1 MALDIIDFK
10 ALILTI
16 MSRTVLPSLYCWESP
31 VEGPHA
37 TQMVRF
43 SVSPHAVAQGQLA
56 LSTWKMSKPAST
68 AIPSGV
74 VSGVGILEVLLG

>member
-1 MALDIIDFK
+1 M
-10 ALILTI
+10 
-16 MSRTVLPSLYCWESP
+16 E
-31 VEGPHA
+31 EPHA

-43 SVSPHAVAQGQLA
+43 SVSPQALAKCQFA
-56 LSTWKMSKPAST
+56 LSTWKMGKPASI